1 MTTYQDGHAGAIC
14 QGRSRFLYVRRAR
27 FARSSLRHT
36 LMLLRI
42 AMLVGL
48 SSPLWALAA
57 PPELLPANPA
67 RATSTTGTATPA
79 MAPLPIDPPPPA
91 TTPLLPADAAAPSAA
106 KGGAEAALAPQAGT
120 LAPRTFRS
128 LDSDADGSLTVAE
141 AGADPVLREN
151 FAGFDSNGDG
161 RLSRDEFASYQPG
174 PGDAAGD

>member
-1 MTTYQDGHAGAIC
+1 MP
-14 QGRSRFLYVRRAR
+14 
-27 FARSSLRHT
+27 
-36 LMLLRI
+36 MLPRI
-42 AMLVGL
+42 AVLIGL
-48 SSPLWALAA
+48 SNPLWALAA
-57 PPELLPANPA
+57 PPELPPANPP
-67 RATSTTGTATPA
+67 RAGSSSAGPTAPV
-79 MAPLPIDPPPPA
+79 MAPLPIDPPSPA

-106 KGGAEAALAPQAGT
+106 KGGAEAALVPQAGT

-128 LDSDADGSLTVAE
+128 LDSDADGALTPAE

>member
-1 MTTYQDGHAGAIC
+1 
-14 QGRSRFLYVRRAR
+14 
-27 FARSSLRHT
+27 
-36 LMLLRI
+36 MLLRI

-48 SSPLWALAA
+48 SSPLRALAA
-57 PPELLPANPA
+57 PPELPPANPP
-67 RATSTTGTATPA
+67 RGTSTTGPATPA

-91 TTPLLPADAAAPSAA
+91 TTPLLPVDAAAPSAA